1 MKRIVTIFALAM
13 ICSGA
18 FAQFNQGRYL
28 VGGGLSLS
36 ATTEKLD
43 NGTTTTTQG
52 KSTSFALSPSAGY
65 FVIDNLAVGAAL
77 DMSVSSFKA
86 DGSSN
91 KSSTTQT
98 TFNPFVRYYL
108 DPGIFFQGRVGFGGA
123 TDKNTTGSTTTTTK
137 FNVFTWDIGAGYAYF
152 LNDYVA
158 IEPLI
163 KYGTTTYKAKS
174 GNNKDKNAGI
184 GFSIGLQVYLGPR
197 N

>member
-1 MKRIVTIFALAM
+1 MKRIVTILALAM
-13 ICSGA
+13 ISSAA

-36 ATTEKLD
+36 ATTEKVD

-52 KSTSFALSPSAGY
+52 KNTSFTLSPNAGY
-65 FVIDNLAVGAAL
+65 FIIDNLAVGAGL
-77 DMSVSSFKA
+77 DMSISSFKA

-91 KSSTTQT
+91 KHSTTQT

-123 TDKNTTGSTTTTTK
+123 TDKDTSGSTTTTTK

-163 KYGTTTYKAKS
+163 KYGITTYKTKNTDA
-174 GNNKDKNAGI
+174 KDKNGGI